1 MKPFKGGLIHD
12 RPFLGIGRACCVEAA
27 DIFDPVRHTG
37 AVVPGLHV
45 DVEHVVDL
53 VRDGLIVKSSGD
65 RTRAAAPPAT
75 VARFHADHQAYALSV
90 RTDPVSIEIVKI
102 GRVDRAGE
110 PVGGDIRE
118 DHYILPERSPELGQT
133 GFHLLF
139 FFSGKDVRDVDHTGG
154 FFVVIKGK
162 RERILRIPGGKSR
175 VPVSDAEIVIGLLTV
190 RQHSVTVRER
200 SLSRTPFLRV
210 CSACCRFSG
219 VDGGGNGQE
228 RIRQKRSFRKGG
240 EYAGKNQTAGQKK
253 GDQDRYPFRACSV
266 SVFILHTC
274 ILYTCIL
281 HTCLL

>member
-1 MKPFKGGLIHD
+1 MKSLKGGLIHD
-12 RPFLGIGRACCVEAA
+12 RPFLGIGRACRVEAA
-27 DIFDPVRHTG
+27 DVFDPVRHTG
-37 AVVPGLHV
+37 AVIPGLHIV
-45 DVEHVVDL
+45 VKHVIDL

-65 RTRAAAPPAT
+65 RTRTAAPPAA
-75 VARFHADHQAYALSV
+75 VAGFHADHQAYTLAV
-90 RTDPVSIEIVKI
+90 RTDPVSIEIIKI
-102 GRVDRAGE
+102 SRINRTGE
-110 PVGGDIRE
+110 PIGGDIRE
-118 DHYILPERSPELGQT
+118 DHNILPEGSPELGQT

-175 VPVSDAEIVIGLLTV
+175 VPVSDAEIIIGLLTV
-190 RQHSVTVRER
+190 RQHPVPVRER

-210 CSACCRFSG
+210 CFACCRFSG

-228 RIRQKRSFRKGG
+228 RIRQKRSCRKDGK
-240 EYAGKNQTAGQKK
+240 YAGKNQTSGQKK
-253 GDQDRYPFRACSV
+253 GNQDGFPFRACFV